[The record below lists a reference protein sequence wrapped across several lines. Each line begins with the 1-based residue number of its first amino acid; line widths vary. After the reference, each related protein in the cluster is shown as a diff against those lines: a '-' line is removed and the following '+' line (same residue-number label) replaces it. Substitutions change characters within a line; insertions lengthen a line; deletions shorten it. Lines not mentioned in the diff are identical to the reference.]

1 LWRYPTILPSTSDGG
16 SSKADSDGSAYTIPN
31 KPLGVVHHS
40 RVVLDADRR
49 EDAAAMK

>member
-1 LWRYPTILPSTSDGG
+1 LIERW
-16 SSKADSDGSAYTIPN
+16 KAHGLKIVAPD
-31 KPLGVVHHS
+31 VVHHS